1 MDFLPHTTEDIEDML
16 SVLGKSGLEEL
27 FEPVPQK
34 LRLRRDLAVPEALD
48 EVSLRAH
55 MVELSGRSQGTERLV
70 CFAGGGAY
78 DHHVPAA
85 VSALASRAEFATS
98 YTPYQAELS
107 QGVLQA
113 LFEFQ
118 TLVCEL
124 FAMEVANAS
133 LYDGANALVEAVNLA
148 VRVTG
153 RERVV
158 VGSTV
163 HPHYRDVLSTY
174 TSGLGL
180 DIDTVAFD
188 PSRGLVDWGA
198 VDAAGAA
205 AMVVASPNFFGVLED
220 VSEAAAKAHP
230 HGGLVIAVTDPTS
243 MGVLAAPGHQGAD
256 VAVAEGH
263 ALGSALA
270 YGGPYLGLFATSERL
285 VRQVPGRIA
294 GETTDRDGRRAF
306 VLTLQAREQHIRR
319 ARAASNVCT
328 NQTLMALAATVHLC
342 WLGPSG
348 LARLGEICVRRTA
361 YAAQRLAEIPGCRVR
376 FPGPRFK
383 ELVLQLPSQRPARR
397 ARKQSADEITSGLDR
412 RGYLV
417 GPALGRWYEALGDC
431 LLVAVTERRTQADID
446 GLAEAIEKELAQAPA
461 AGSAGAQER

>member
-1 MDFLPHTTEDIEDML
+1 MDFLPHTAKNIEDML
-16 SVLGKSGLEEL
+16 SRLDKAELEEL
-27 FEPVPQK
+27 FEPVPQG

-55 MVELSGRSQGTERLV
+55 AVELAGRSLGTERLI

-98 YTPYQAELS
+98 YTPYQPELS

-124 FAMEVANAS
+124 FAMDVANAS

-148 VRVTG
+148 VRATG

-158 VGSTV
+158 VGSTL
-163 HPHYRDVLSTY
+163 HPHYRDVLGTY

-180 DIDTVAFD
+180 DIETVAFD
-188 PSRGLVDWGA
+188 PSRGLIDWGA
-198 VDAAGAA
+198 VDGAGAA
-205 AMVVASPNFFGVLED
+205 ALVVASPNFFGALED
-220 VSEAAAKAHP
+220 VSEAAARAHP
-230 HGGLVIAVTDPTS
+230 CGGLVIAVTDPTS
-243 MGVLAAPGHQGAD
+243 MGVLAAPGHRGAD
-256 VAVAEGH
+256 VAVAEGQ

-285 VRQVPGRIA
+285 VRHVPGRIV
-294 GETTDRDGRRAF
+294 GETTDRDSRRAF

-319 ARAASNVCT
+319 ARASSNVCT
-328 NQTLMALAATVHLC
+328 NQTLIALAAAVHLC

-348 LARLGEICVRRTA
+348 LARLGEVCVRRTA

-376 FPGPRFK
+376 FPGPHFK
-383 ELVLQLPSQRPARR
+383 ELVLELPSA
-397 ARKQSADEITSGLDR
+397 ADEIAPGLAR
-412 RGYLV
+412 RGYLA
-417 GPALGRWYEALGDC
+417 GPALGRWYKGLADC
-431 LLVAVTERRTQADID
+431 LLVAVTERRTRADID
-446 GLAEAIEKELAQAPA
+446 GLAEAIEKELAQEPA
-461 AGSAGAQER
+461 AGSAGAQEPAAGSAGAK